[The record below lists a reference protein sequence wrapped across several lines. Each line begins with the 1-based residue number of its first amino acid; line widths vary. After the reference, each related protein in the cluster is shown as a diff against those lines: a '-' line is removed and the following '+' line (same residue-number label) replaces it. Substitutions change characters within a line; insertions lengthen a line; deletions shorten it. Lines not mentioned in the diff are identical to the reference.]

1 MRPHQ
6 GLGQGEGG
14 DAEGGGAGE
23 FHLERI
29 SFISLVHARCHAR
42 CKHSSPAIASKE
54 GGGASCWDSSPLLDD
69 LSLFFPFPQCHF
81 QNSLQITRN
90 YIYNFTGYPGIAGA
104 VVPVIFRGTR
114 TSFGLPLR
122 GSPNIYY
129 LFRAPDGLYFPGPE
143 PYIYGVYTIF
153 LAGKSPKTQCIYT
166 VLANLTYPL
175 SPLRLESVSKRLA
188 KRRKRPVTKVCW
200 LFF

>member
-1 MRPHQ
+1 MQ
-6 GLGQGEGG
+6 
-14 DAEGGGAGE
+14 DASTQAQQSLQRKAWSGGGA
-23 FHLERI
+23 
-29 SFISLVHARCHAR
+29 
-42 CKHSSPAIASKE
+42 P
-54 GGGASCWDSSPLLDD
+54 CWDSSPLLDD